1 MWKMS
6 FSAKSG
12 LTNVVRTGLN
22 LLRAKYLRNRRI
34 GVFDRK
40 TVFLPNLTNFPDL
53 GVNRKVVDN
62 GLFYLNMHF
71 QRNCLSRLDVNDPKP
86 SKMAIFSTKLLI
98 KNLSFFGKNA
108 VYVSCRYS
116 PEPSY
121 KISRKSLEPFL
132 RKTGNYQLFPTT
144 NSRDVIGPGEGFA
157 GQTMV

>member
-1 MWKMS
+1 MNFLDPGVNRKVVDNGSFHLHTDFQPNREMVKTLKNGQKWPLINKFKIYIYF

-62 GLFYLNMHF
+62 GLFYLNMKF
-71 QRNCLSRLDVNDPKP
+71 EQNR
-86 SKMAIFSTKLLI
+86 
-98 KNLSFFGKNA
+98 
-108 VYVSCRYS
+108 
-116 PEPSY
+116 
-121 KISRKSLEPFL
+121 
-132 RKTGNYQLFPTT
+132 
-144 NSRDVIGPGEGFA
+144 
-157 GQTMV
+157 